1 MIKPELSNLFT
12 GYAKA
17 VILPEIKC
25 WIDNRLNL
33 NGEISS
39 YGRCYIGDS
48 LEYYYETIKIYFDD
62 INTLFSIN
70 IGVDKGKNKENIGQD
85 VIFIEAQ
92 KFTKNDIN
100 AEIIYTETN
109 DIEHWQWLL
118 NKFYKKLAQYFNVT
132 FN

>member
-1 MIKPELSNLFT
+1 M
-12 GYAKA
+12 
-17 VILPEIKC
+17 
-25 WIDNRLNL
+25 
-33 NGEISS
+33 
-39 YGRCYIGDS
+39 
-48 LEYYYETIKIYFDD
+48 
-62 INTLFSIN
+62 FSIN

-109 DIEHWQWLL
+109 DIEQWQWLL
-118 NKFYKKLAQYFNVT
+118 NKFYKKLAQYFNIT